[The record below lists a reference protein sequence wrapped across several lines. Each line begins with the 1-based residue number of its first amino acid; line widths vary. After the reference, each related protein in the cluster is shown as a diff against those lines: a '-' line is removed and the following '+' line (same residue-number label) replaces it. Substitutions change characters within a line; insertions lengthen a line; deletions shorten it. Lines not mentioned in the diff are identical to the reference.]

1 MIVVRM
7 ARLER
12 LVTVSFIFML
22 LIVTIV
28 SVYGLSE
35 EEAEEFYQKFKEFQ
49 EGLIDQVDRSTV
61 EYYTEGEVSNETLKA
76 MNIEEYAA
84 RKEVVSN
91 REFIEEF
98 KSVYNKTNGFT
109 ENLEAWGALF
119 KEFNIKYRNRII
131 ETTEIPESRDF
142 HQKLK
147 EEVSL
152 MKNEALGNFHF
163 WEPKTGAEVM
173 AELEATTTTTNNTE
187 VVRAGASTLEEQLKL
202 AQEKLEAAG
211 VNGEFGLGL
220 PREVPE
226 TQQNIKKPLCS
237 LSYNSTNL
245 KIIDIILPA
254 TGSFNP
260 LCMLTVND
268 LLNTN
273 YTIKGTFQDR
283 YILLEKLK

>member
-12 LVTVSFIFML
+12 LVLVSFIFML
-22 LIVTIV
+22 LIVTIGP
-28 SVYGLSE
+28 VYGLSE

-61 EYYTEGEVSNETLKA
+61 EYYTEGEVSDETLKA

-91 REFIEEF
+91 PEFIEEF

-119 KEFNIKYRNRII
+119 KEFHIKYRDRVI
-131 ETTEIPESRDF
+131 ETTKIPESRDF

-147 EEVSL
+147 EEDSL

-163 WEPKTGAEVM
+163 WERKTGAEVM

-187 VVRAGASTLEEQLKL
+187 VVTAGASKLEEQLKL

-220 PREVPE
+220 SREVPE
-226 TQQNIKKPLCS
+226 TKTEIEIDYKEVHKEIAE
-237 LSYNSTNL
+237 L
-245 KIIDIILPA
+245 KI
-254 TGSFNP
+254 
-260 LCMLTVND
+260 
-268 LLNTN
+268 LLKEIENKI
-273 YTIKGTFQDR
+273 Y
-283 YILLEKLK
+283 LLELELLS